1 MKQDEFYDA
10 LITRIDSITNQLLGG
25 MPVIDEEV
33 QKKELEARNLR
44 AEADIVDSQ
53 LRLAHSRKQ
62 LEALKNV

>member
-1 MKQDEFYDA
+1 VKQDEFYDA
-10 LITRIDSITNQLLGG
+10 IIQRIDTFSSQLLGSI
-25 MPVIDEEV
+25 PIVDEDV

-62 LEALKNV
+62 LEELKKV